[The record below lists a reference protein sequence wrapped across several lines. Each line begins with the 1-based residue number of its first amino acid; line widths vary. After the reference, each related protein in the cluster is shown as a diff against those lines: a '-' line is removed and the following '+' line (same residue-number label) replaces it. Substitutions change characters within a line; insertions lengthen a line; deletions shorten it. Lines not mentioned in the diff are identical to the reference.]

1 MFSSVTSI
9 RKKCFR
15 KVVNLTSKASEKLEK
30 WSLKAA
36 IFVSTFNDLRLSD
49 FLFFPADPDLHY
61 FRFARRR
68 DTLNRKLDK
77 IITKKLICL
86 RIKCNC
92 QLNKRKV
99 VVDVKATVNCVNIDS
114 KAIFIIS
121 STKVSLNYFTRFR
134 RNKNWTLRLQYGGK
148 IDYLAEKQFLYYWK
162 PF

>member
-1 MFSSVTSI
+1 MFQKSCEFDVKS
-9 RKKCFR
+9 FR
-15 KVVNLTSKASEKLEK
+15 KAWKVKLKSCDFCFNFQWSPFK
-30 WSLKAA
+30 WLP
-36 IFVSTFNDLRLSD
+36 
-49 FLFFPADPDLHY
+49 FFPADPDLHY

-134 RNKNWTLRLQYGGK
+134 RNKNWTSRLQYGGK